1 MEIGQIY
8 LTKEQISKIKA
19 HFGEEFYVKLLFD
32 IDKYSNVWGLS
43 DFVHIDYYS
52 VNCLFKCHSYIYG
65 DCVIKIGKPCRET
78 VTEYNAL
85 NEYNN
90 DKFCKV
96 FNADITNGVLLLEC
110 IKPATRLREITDSN
124 KRLEIFI
131 NIFSH
136 LHIKAKDASIYP
148 SYINWVDNITNY
160 MKQRSDYPEITAY
173 MIKAQE
179 ACRNLSLVYNNK
191 MLLHGDL
198 HHDNI
203 ILSGNNYVLIDPK
216 GVIGD
221 RVFDIPRY
229 ILNELFDISID
240 DTAFN
245 KITYI
250 IKTLSNNL
258 KIPDGDIRKLFF
270 IETTMANCWNI
281 ESQDIPSLK
290 QIEFAYSLMNKT

>member
-1 MEIGQIY
+1 MY
-8 LTKEQISKIKA
+8 LTKEQINKIKA
-19 HFGEEFYVKLLFD
+19 HFGDSFYNELLHGLA
-32 IDKYSNVWGLS
+32 KYSDIWGLS
-43 DFVHIDYYS
+43 NFEHIDYYS

-65 DCVIKIGKPCRET
+65 DCVIKIGKPCRE
-78 VTEYNAL
+78 VITEYNAL

-90 DKFCKV
+90 GKFCNV
-96 FNADITNGVLLLEC
+96 FNADTANGVLLLEC
-110 IKPATRLREITDSN
+110 IKPAIRLREITDIN
-124 KRLEIFI
+124 KRLEVFCS
-131 NIFSH
+131 IFSK
-136 LHIKAKDASIYP
+136 LHIKASDDSIYP

-179 ACRNLSLVYNNK
+179 VCRNLSLVYNNK

-203 ILSGNNYVLIDPK
+203 VLSGNNYVLIDPK

-221 RVFDIPRY
+221 KVFDIPRY
-229 ILNELFDISID
+229 ILNELFDETID
-240 DTAFN
+240 NSTFN
-245 KITYI
+245 KITHI
-250 IKTLSNNL
+250 IKALSINL
-258 KIPDGDIRKLFF
+258 NIPDSDICKLFF